1 MDNQSINQSINQ
13 YIERRMA
20 VATIITERIVG
31 IARSSHINLNT
42 INQSI
47 KNPIKESTVM
57 TIIIESNI
65 GITREPLHNQSINKL
80 IKL

>member
-47 KNPIKESTVM
+47 KNPINQY
-57 TIIIESNI
+57 IE
-65 GITREPLHNQSINKL
+65 RKAQ
-80 IKL
+80 